1 MKKENIKI
9 EWSMVKVSPK
19 NILIPNLS
27 FIEFSLLNFRDQIND
42 ETLSLRKNRHKKDLF
57 SRRSA
62 YINDRSRHL
71 VNPFKLKGIPEKI
84 LEKFRISDRDLDNTI
99 QKTLEYLSSKELND
113 IKFGAFL
120 LRIYFTKL
128 IEIELKLNE
137 KNSKLV
143 YYLDPFIDKG
153 TIPIIGKV
161 LITESNI
168 DILSELTWAMV
179 NMTNFETKKNGYEYI
194 KEFATPIYLEIYSKL
209 IKIEDNE
216 IIINLYEF
224 LINCLLG
231 NDDFGKIIFADENF
245 MRLCIKKYLEPVK
258 SIKEEQNTKKAGIC
272 FFASLSKLGGI
283 FNEKQKTTFYKI
295 YEKLIGIMQFD
306 SEVMTNAITGLNS
319 IFASDNS
326 KEKIIFNIIKK
337 YNYNI
342 FDKLFL
348 SLNEIIQKDINFEKI
363 DILIYNISSIVK
375 QFINLSEEKD
385 VIILLQN
392 TQLLHFIEAFY
403 QKIYLKSVK
412 IGLLEILVLI
422 SSHSSNVVNN
432 MVKGNENL
440 MINVVKE
447 ILNSNNFDIKM
458 KGIVIVYNMLSLNSL
473 DINVEL
479 FRTGIIDQI
488 ISVNL
493 ISEEEPKCLN
503 YILNGI
509 LYFIN
514 SIKSIEN
521 QWAIE
526 IINNLIKIGITN
538 GLESNTTRFNE
549 EHNIIINQIKNDM
562 YNILN
567 NNNSSENK
575 MNNSSTNVF
584 GMMMNS
590 KQINNNTNNN
600 PFSNCDNEVDMKS
613 NIAFSGNN
621 ENSQNNI

>member
-84 LEKFRISDRDLDNTI
+84 LEKFRINDRDLDNTI

-245 MRLCIKKYLEPVK
+245 MRI
-258 SIKEEQNTKKAGIC
+258 
-272 FFASLSKLGGI
+272 
-283 FNEKQKTTFYKI
+283 
-295 YEKLIGIMQFD
+295 
-306 SEVMTNAITGLNS
+306 
-319 IFASDNS
+319 
-326 KEKIIFNIIKK
+326 
-337 YNYNI
+337 
-342 FDKLFL
+342 
-348 SLNEIIQKDINFEKI
+348 
-363 DILIYNISSIVK
+363 
-375 QFINLSEEKD
+375 
-385 VIILLQN
+385 
-392 TQLLHFIEAFY
+392 
-403 QKIYLKSVK
+403 
-412 IGLLEILVLI
+412 
-422 SSHSSNVVNN
+422 
-432 MVKGNENL
+432 
-440 MINVVKE
+440 
-447 ILNSNNFDIKM
+447 
-458 KGIVIVYNMLSLNSL
+458 
-473 DINVEL
+473 
-479 FRTGIIDQI
+479 
-488 ISVNL
+488 
-493 ISEEEPKCLN
+493 
-503 YILNGI
+503 
-509 LYFIN
+509 
-514 SIKSIEN
+514 
-521 QWAIE
+521 
-526 IINNLIKIGITN
+526 
-538 GLESNTTRFNE
+538 
-549 EHNIIINQIKNDM
+549 
-562 YNILN
+562 
-567 NNNSSENK
+567 
-575 MNNSSTNVF
+575 
-584 GMMMNS
+584 
-590 KQINNNTNNN
+590 
-600 PFSNCDNEVDMKS
+600 
-613 NIAFSGNN
+613 
-621 ENSQNNI
+621 